1 MAIDHLTDQQ
11 IQDYLDGNLTED
23 AHKIE
28 EHIASCKACQAELAR
43 YKSLSTALSE
53 DIGFELSPNFASEV
67 VASIQEK
74 GAERF
79 FFRLSHIILWA
90 TGVLAGIALL
100 IRFTDIEN
108 AFYGF
113 AALGESGEGF
123 VNVIATS
130 FQKLIE
136 STGLDIRLV
145 GMVAVVLLGVYLV
158 DRLIMRTRRNITSTG
173 MI

>member
-1 MAIDHLTDQQ
+1 MAIEHLTDQQ

-28 EHIASCKACQAELAR
+28 EHIESCKACQAELAR
-43 YKSLSTALSE
+43 YKSISTALSE

-108 AFYGF
+108 VFYGF
-113 AALGESGEGF
+113 AALGESGEGI

-136 STGLDIRLV
+136 STGLDVRFV
-145 GMVAVVLLGVYLV
+145 GMVAVVLLGIYLI
-158 DRLIMRTRRNITSTG
+158 DRLIMRARRNITSTG
-173 MI
+173 MV